1 MPKTTKQQEMAG
13 GLDDKP
19 IELDFTAPAD
29 ERVSAYISQVLGQE
43 GEDVDKVKIR
53 ELFEQLLADYKW
65 SEEMV
70 IHERGGDDKE
80 LENTI
85 KEYREELEALLNE

>member
-1 MPKTTKQQEMAG
+1 M
-13 GLDDKP
+13 
-19 IELDFTAPAD
+19 LDFDAPVD

-43 GEDVDKVKIR
+43 GEDVDKDKIR
-53 ELFEQLLADYKW
+53 ELFEQLLGDYKS

-70 IHERGGDDKE
+70 IHERGGDEKE

-85 KEYREELEALLNE
+85 KEYREDLEALLNE